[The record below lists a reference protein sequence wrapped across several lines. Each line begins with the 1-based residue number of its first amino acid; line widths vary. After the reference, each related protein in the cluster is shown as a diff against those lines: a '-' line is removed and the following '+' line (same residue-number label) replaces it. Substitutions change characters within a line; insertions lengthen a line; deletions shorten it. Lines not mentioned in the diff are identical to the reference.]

1 VESPDPNR
9 ATLAVDDEYNPRLR
23 VANVAEIFAQWKA
36 KSEYAQTSLAHLAD
50 LRYGEAAA
58 ETLDLFPAAKAG
70 APLLVFVHGGYWRAF
85 DKADFSW
92 IAPAYVGAGAA
103 VAVVNYG
110 LAPATPIEAIVD
122 QVARACAWLYRQA
135 LALDIDR
142 ERIVCAGHSAGAHLT
157 ATMLTI
163 DWPRHY
169 VGIPQPPL
177 SGVVCFSG
185 IHDLR
190 PLVRAEFLKAD
201 LQLDDER
208 AWKLSPAFKK
218 PLSTTPCVL
227 AVGGRES
234 DEFRRQTRLLFDAWH
249 SALPCETFELPAA
262 DHFSI
267 CDEFVTTGN
276 RLFEATRALLDRAP
290 LRR

>member
-1 VESPDPNR
+1 VQSTDPNL

-23 VANVAEIFAQWKA
+23 VANVADVFARWKA
-36 KSEYAQTSLAHLAD
+36 RAEHARASRDPLAD
-50 LRYGEAAA
+50 LRYGDAAA
-58 ETLDLFPAAKAG
+58 ETLDLFPAVRAG

-92 IAPAYVGAGAA
+92 IAPAYVDIGAA
-103 VAVVNYG
+103 VAIVNYG
-110 LAPATPIEAIVD
+110 LAPATPIEVIVD
-122 QVARACAWLYRQA
+122 QIARACAWLYRHA
-135 LALDIDR
+135 PEFGVDR
-142 ERIVCAGHSAGAHLT
+142 ERIVCTGHSAGGHLT

-163 DWPRHY
+163 DWPRHHAG
-169 VGIPQPPL
+169 VSQTPL

-190 PLVRAEFLKAD
+190 PLVLAEFLKAD

-218 PLSTTPCVL
+218 PLSATPCVL

-234 DEFRRQTRLLFDAWH
+234 TEFRRQTRLLFDAWH
-249 SALPCETFELPAA
+249 SALPCEAFELPSA

-267 CDEFVTTGN
+267 CDEFVTPGN
-276 RLFEATRALLDRAP
+276 RLFEAARALLDRP
-290 LRR
+290 PPRR